1 MSEVRWC
8 HACGTASRVEDSCYT
23 CSDCGAI
30 GSTLM
35 TASELREGLQE
46 IEKAEEDEQ

>member
-1 MSEVRWC
+1 MSDVRWC
-8 HACGTASRVEDSCYT
+8 HACGAASRVEETGYT

-46 IEKAEEDEQ
+46 IEKAEDEGE